1 MKRDKNLLRNIPQ
14 TGKLL
19 EEEEFL
25 KIQKEF
31 SREEVLLGIKTS
43 IEEIK
48 NEEIKS
54 DENLKER
61 ILNKTLNF
69 LKYPF
74 RRVINATGILIHTN
88 LGRAPLL
95 EVDKKIIESYLNLEI
110 QLKDGKR
117 GERNRL
123 VEKIL
128 NYLTNSE
135 SSCVVN
141 NNAGAVLLLLS
152 TFAKGGEVII
162 SRGELVEIGGSFR
175 LPEILKESGCVMVE
189 VGTTNKTRI
198 SDYEKAICER
208 TKAILKVHQS
218 NFRIVGFSENPSVEE
233 IFKLAHKN
241 KIPFFVDQGNGLLF
255 EIEGFPLKDEEPVL
269 NLVKSGVDVIT
280 FSGDKL
286 LGGPQAGIA
295 VGKKD
300 YIDKMIKNPLYR
312 ALRPGKET
320 FFYLQETLKYWLR
333 KDLKKIPLWKLAME
347 DIIKLKKRAKKIK
360 KETNLK
366 IDILEENSQFGGG
379 TTPTF
384 NLPSISLRLKASNPE
399 KFFKSLLEMD
409 PPIITY
415 IKDDSINFNLRSVF
429 EEEDKFI
436 IKALKEMEKNE
447 NL

>member
-19 EEEEFL
+19 EEKEFL
-25 KIQKEF
+25 KIQEEF
-31 SREEVLLGIKTS
+31 SREEVLIGIKTS

-48 NEEIKS
+48 DEEIES
-54 DENLKER
+54 YENIKER

-74 RRVINATGILIHTN
+74 RKVVNATGILIHTN
-88 LGRAPLL
+88 LGRAPLV
-95 EVDKKIIESYLNLEI
+95 EADKKIIESYSNLEI

-117 GERNRL
+117 GERNSL

-175 LPEILKESGCVMVE
+175 LPEVLKESGCVMVE

-218 NFRIVGFSENPSVEE
+218 NFRIVGFSESPSVEE
-233 IFKLAHKN
+233 ISKIAHKY

-269 NLVKSGVDVIT
+269 SLVKSGVDVIT

-333 KDLKKIPLWKLAME
+333 KDFKKIPLWKLAME
-347 DIIKLKKRAKKIK
+347 DIKKLKRRAKKIK
-360 KETNLK
+360 RETNLR
-366 IDILEENSQFGGG
+366 IDIFEENSQFGGG

-384 NLPSISLRLKASNPE
+384 DFPSISLRLKARNPE

-436 IKALKEMEKNE
+436 IKGLKEMEKNE